1 MTSINSVTAYNNLL
15 YERSKIRYAE
25 QRQADR
31 IQEERRVKHNREID
45 EQKRIE
51 MNRQMNRA
59 GQNVDKLA

>member
-1 MTSINSVTAYNNLL
+1 MTSISSVKLYNDEL
-15 YERSKIRYAE
+15 YNRSIIRRTE
-25 QRQADR
+25 QRHADR

-51 MNRQMNRA
+51 KNRQMNQS

>member
-1 MTSINSVTAYNNLL
+1 MTSVSPVTAYNDEL
-15 YERSKIRYAE
+15 YKRSEIRRIE
-25 QRQADR
+25 QRHTDR

-51 MNRQMNRA
+51 KNRQMNRS